1 MLFSHYVHKE
11 GLDKGPEACVPE
23 DRLCVQWDLVLM
35 FVHFSPKCNKRAL
48 LLPYFLLY
56 FFFVV
61 VVYHHQIWLLLLL
74 PVVFSVFFT
83 SKVCLFVRQCASVFS
98 EPYLVGHHQIWFFFR
113 RCVLLLCFLSYL
125 SSSLESLLSV
135 LVLILCYFSD
145 SLFIR

>member
-1 MLFSHYVHKE
+1 MCSQGLPMCAVGSGSYVCSFLPKMQQ
-11 GLDKGPEACVPE
+11 ACTSV
-23 DRLCVQWDLVLM
+23 
-35 FVHFSPKCNKRAL
+35 AL
-48 LLPYFLLY
+48 LSSVFLLCCCCRSSSD
-56 FFFVV
+56 
-61 VVYHHQIWLLLLL
+61 LASSSSSGC
-74 PVVFSVFFT
+74 VFCFFT

-98 EPYLVGHHQIWFFFR
+98 EPYLVSHHQIWFFFR